1 MTRIKRGKFSE
12 LKHFYAKNSSLEHW
26 GLFQGSLYFP
36 SSNKVVFEKRMSVS
50 ILLGYRLK
58 RRKSRKRVV
67 LKNRCEIFR
76 DKVIKV
82 CTRIFNS
89 IMTLSGIR
97 DQFT

>member
-26 GLFQGSLYFP
+26 GLFLGPLYFT
-36 SSNKVVFEKRMSVS
+36 SSNKVVLVLVLLS

-58 RRKSRKRVV
+58 RRKSRKRVF
-67 LKNRCEIFR
+67 LKNRREIFR

-97 DQFT
+97 DQYT